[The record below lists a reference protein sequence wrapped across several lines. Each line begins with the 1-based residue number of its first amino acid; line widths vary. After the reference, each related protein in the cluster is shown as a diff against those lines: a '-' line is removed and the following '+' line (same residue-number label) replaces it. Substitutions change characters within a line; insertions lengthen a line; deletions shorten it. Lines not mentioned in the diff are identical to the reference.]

1 MNDKTSC
8 IDETVSISSAPFLP
22 RKHNRLESFQHIG
35 RGGDG
40 DRNFSA
46 RAGCERRTGVF
57 TPCSDAGHSA
67 HDGAVALDPLL
78 RGQLEAPRTTR
89 SDPAQGGGDMDCDLC
104 RLHALDVL
112 SGEVMARR

>member
-8 IDETVSISSAPFLP
+8 IAETVAISSAPFLP
-22 RKHNRLESFQHIG
+22 RKHTRLEYFQHIG

-40 DRNFSA
+40 DRHFSA
-46 RAGCERRTGVF
+46 RAGSERRTGVF

-89 SDPAQGGGDMDCDLC
+89 SDPAQGGGDMDCDLR